1 MPSLDL
7 SRSRPLIGIVANEP
21 SGDQLGAL
29 LVQALRERR
38 PELRFIGVAGP
49 KMLAAGCE
57 TLLPME
63 RLSVM
68 GLVEVAKVLPDLL
81 RARRDLVRGLQ
92 QLNPLLVIGV
102 DAPDFN
108 LGLERRLRARG
119 IPTVHLVSPTV
130 WAWRPGRVKQIRRSV
145 DLMLSIFPFEADFLR
160 EHRVPV
166 TYIGHPLADDFPL
179 QPDREAACRALGI
192 SLDSLVAVATDPSLV
207 VQAVDKHVGVSNAPS
222 AEDSGVEGPTATAAA
237 PKAIKPPA
245 SKPQAIKTQ
254 ASKPCEESGTALIAI
269 LPGSR
274 RSEVELL
281 GRPMLETAAWCH
293 RRRPGLRFIAPMVSE
308 ALRQRFEA
316 MRCEM
321 APQLPLK
328 VVNGQSREAMAAAD
342 LVLTASGTATLEALL
357 SKRPMLVAY
366 RLHPLTYWLVTRL
379 RLIKVRY
386 AAMANLLVGRELAPE
401 FLQGRCRA
409 DLMGPALLALLDD
422 AERRAEID
430 AAYREIHRELRQ
442 NAAHRAAEAILAL
455 IDRAG
460 DHRRHA

>member
-1 MPSLDL
+1 M
-7 SRSRPLIGIVANEP
+7 R
-21 SGDQLGAL
+21 
-29 LVQALRERR
+29 ALRERR
-38 PELRFIGVAGP
+38 PELRFVGVAGP

-81 RARRDLVRGLQ
+81 RARRDLVHGLQ

-179 QPDREAACRALGI
+179 QPDREAARRALGI
-192 SLDSLVAVATDPSLV
+192 SIDALVDLA
-207 VQAVDKHVGVSNAPS
+207 
-222 AEDSGVEGPTATAAA
+222 
-237 PKAIKPPA
+237 KP
-245 SKPQAIKTQ
+245 Q
-254 ASKPCEESGTALIAI
+254 ASKPGEESATALIAI

-293 RRRPGLRFIAPMVSE
+293 HRRPGLRFIAPMVSE

-316 MRCEM
+316 MRSEM

-328 VVNGQSREAMAAAD
+328 VISGQSREAMAAAD

-357 SKRPMLVAY
+357 AKRPMLVAY

-386 AAMANLLVGRELAPE
+386 AAMANLLGGRQLAPE
-401 FLQGRCRA
+401 FLQDRCRA

-422 AERRAEID
+422 AERRAEIE
-430 AAYREIHRELRQ
+430 AAYRQIHLELRQ
-442 NAAHRAAEAILAL
+442 HAAHRAAEAILAL
-455 IDRAG
+455 VDRSERP
-460 DHRRHA
+460 HHA

>member
-1 MPSLDL
+1 VPALAA
-7 SRSRPLIGIVANEP
+7 SRLQPLIGIVANEP

-29 LVQALRERR
+29 LVRALRERR
-38 PELRFIGVAGP
+38 PELRFVGVAGP

-81 RARRDLVRGLQ
+81 RARRDLVRGLR

-119 IPTVHLVSPTV
+119 IPSVHLVSPTV

-160 EHRVPV
+160 QHRVPV
-166 TYIGHPLADDFPL
+166 TYIGHPLADDCPL
-179 QPDREAACRALGI
+179 QPDREAARRALGI
-192 SLDSLVAVATDPSLV
+192 SLDALI
-207 VQAVDKHVGVSNAPS
+207 
-222 AEDSGVEGPTATAAA
+222 AEA
-237 PKAIKPPA
+237 KPQA
-245 SKPQAIKTQ
+245 SKPQA
-254 ASKPCEESGTALIAI
+254 SKPGEESATALIAI

-274 RSEVELL
+274 RGEVELL

-293 RRRPGLRFIAPMVSE
+293 QQRPGLRFIAPMVSE
-308 ALRQRFEA
+308 ALGQRFEA
-316 MRCEM
+316 MRREI

-328 VVNGQSREAMAAAD
+328 LISGQSREAMAAAD

-357 SKRPMLVAY
+357 AKRPMLVAY
-366 RLHPLTYWLVTRL
+366 RLHPLTHWLVTRL

-401 FLQGRCRA
+401 FLQDRCRA
-409 DLMGPALLALLDD
+409 NLMGPALLALLDD
-422 AERRAEID
+422 AERRAEIE
-430 AAYREIHRELRQ
+430 AAYQQIHRELRQ

-455 IDRAG
+455 ADRSE
-460 DHRRHA
+460 HPRHA

>member
-1 MPSLDL
+1 M
-7 SRSRPLIGIVANEP
+7 IGIVANEP

-29 LVQALRERR
+29 LIRALRERR
-38 PELRFIGVAGP
+38 PELRFVGVAGP

-81 RARRDLVRGLQ
+81 RARRDLVHRLQ
-92 QLNPLLVIGV
+92 LLNPLLVVGV

-119 IPTVHLVSPTV
+119 IPSVHLVSPTV

-179 QPDREAACRALGI
+179 QPDREAARRALGI
-192 SLDSLVAVATDPSLV
+192 SIDSPAAVASDPMPV
-207 VQAVDKHVGVSNAPS
+207 VQAVEVQAGLPNAPS
-222 AEDSGVEGPTATAAA
+222 VEDSGAAVPMATVVA
-237 PKAIKPPA
+237 PKAIKPSA
-245 SKPQAIKTQ
+245 SKPQASGLPTRK
-254 ASKPCEESGTALIAI
+254 SREELTTALIAI

-281 GRPMLETAAWCH
+281 GRPMLETATWCH

-308 ALRQRFEA
+308 ALLQRFET
-316 MRCEM
+316 MRCEI

-328 VVNGQSREAMAAAD
+328 VISGQSREAMAAAD

-357 SKRPMLVAY
+357 AKRPMLVAY
-366 RLHPLTYWLVTRL
+366 RLHPMTYWLVTRL

-386 AAMANLLVGRELAPE
+386 AAMANLLVGRALAPE
-401 FLQGRCRA
+401 FLQDRCRA
-409 DLMGPALLALLDD
+409 DLMGPAVLDLLDD
-422 AERRAEID
+422 AERRTEIE
-430 AAYREIHRELRQ
+430 AAYRQIHLELRQ
-442 NAAHRAAEAILAL
+442 HAAHRAAEAILAL
-455 IDRAG
+455 ADRSE
-460 DHRRHA
+460 RPRHA

>member
-1 MPSLDL
+1 MPALAA
-7 SRSRPLIGIVANEP
+7 SRLQPLIGIVANEP

-29 LVQALRERR
+29 LVRALRERR
-38 PELRFIGVAGP
+38 PELRFVGVAGP

-81 RARRDLVRGLQ
+81 RARRDLVRGLR

-119 IPTVHLVSPTV
+119 IPSVHLVSPTV

-160 EHRVPV
+160 QHRVPV
-166 TYIGHPLADDFPL
+166 TYIGHPLADDCPL
-179 QPDREAACRALGI
+179 QPDREAARRALGI
-192 SLDSLVAVATDPSLV
+192 SLDWLI
-207 VQAVDKHVGVSNAPS
+207 
-222 AEDSGVEGPTATAAA
+222 AEA
-237 PKAIKPPA
+237 KPQA
-245 SKPQAIKTQ
+245 SKPQASKPQ
-254 ASKPCEESGTALIAI
+254 ASKPGEESANALIAI

-274 RSEVELL
+274 SSEVELL

-308 ALRQRFEA
+308 ALGQRFEG
-316 MRCEM
+316 MRREI

-328 VVNGQSREAMAAAD
+328 LISGQSREAMAAAD

-357 SKRPMLVAY
+357 AKRPMLVAY
-366 RLHPLTYWLVTRL
+366 RLHPLTHWLVTRL

-401 FLQGRCRA
+401 FLQDRCRA

-422 AERRAEID
+422 AERRAEIE
-430 AAYREIHRELRQ
+430 AAYQQIHRELRQ

-455 IDRAG
+455 ADRSE
-460 DHRRHA
+460 HPRHA

>member
-1 MPSLDL
+1 M
-7 SRSRPLIGIVANEP
+7 R
-21 SGDQLGAL
+21 
-29 LVQALRERR
+29 ALRERR
-38 PELRFIGVAGP
+38 PELRFVGVAGP

-81 RARRDLVRGLQ
+81 RARRDLVHGLQ

-108 LGLERRLRARG
+108 LGLERSLRARG

-179 QPDREAACRALGI
+179 QPDREAARRALGI
-192 SLDSLVAVATDPSLV
+192 SIDALVDLA
-207 VQAVDKHVGVSNAPS
+207 
-222 AEDSGVEGPTATAAA
+222 
-237 PKAIKPPA
+237 KP
-245 SKPQAIKTQ
+245 Q
-254 ASKPCEESGTALIAI
+254 ASKPGEESATALIAI

-293 RRRPGLRFIAPMVSE
+293 HRRPGLRFIAPMVSE

-316 MRCEM
+316 MRSEM

-328 VVNGQSREAMAAAD
+328 VISGQSREAMAAAD

-357 SKRPMLVAY
+357 AKRPMLVAY

-386 AAMANLLVGRELAPE
+386 AAMANLLGGRQLAPE
-401 FLQGRCRA
+401 FLQDRCRA

-422 AERRAEID
+422 AERRAEIE
-430 AAYREIHRELRQ
+430 AAYRQIHLELRQ
-442 NAAHRAAEAILAL
+442 HAAHRAAEAILAL
-455 IDRAG
+455 VDRSERP
-460 DHRRHA
+460 HHA

>member
-1 MPSLDL
+1 MQASDSSPSQ
-7 SRSRPLIGIVANEP
+7 PLIGIIANEP

-29 LVQALRERR
+29 LVRALRERQ
-38 PELRFIGVAGP
+38 PDLRFVGVAGP
-49 KMLAAGCE
+49 KMLAEGCE
-57 TLLPME
+57 TLFPME

-81 RARRDLVRGLQ
+81 RARRDLVRGLP
-92 QLNPLLVIGV
+92 QLNPRLVIGI

-119 IPTVHLVSPTV
+119 LTTVHLVSPTV
-130 WAWRPGRVKQIRRSV
+130 WAWRRGRVKQIRRSV

-160 EHRVPV
+160 AHRVPV
-166 TYIGHPLADDFPL
+166 QYIGHPLADELPL
-179 QPDREAACRALGI
+179 QPDRAAARSALGFGLHAQAAEVAQTPI
-192 SLDSLVAVATDPSLV
+192 SAEALAAEASAEPLE
-207 VQAVDKHVGVSNAPS
+207 PS
-222 AEDSGVEGPTATAAA
+222 AGV
-237 PKAIKPPA
+237 
-245 SKPQAIKTQ
+245 
-254 ASKPCEESGTALIAI
+254 IAI

-274 RSEVELL
+274 RSEIEQL
-281 GRPMLETAAWCH
+281 GQPMLETAAWCH
-293 RRRPGLRFIAPMVSE
+293 AQRPGLRFLAPMVSD

-328 VVNGQSREAMAAAD
+328 VFNGQSREAMAAAD
-342 LVLTASGTATLEALL
+342 VVLTASGTATLEALL
-357 SKRPMLVAY
+357 AKRPMLVAY

-401 FLQGRCRA
+401 FLQDRCRP

-422 AERRAEID
+422 PHRRVEIET
-430 AAYREIHRELRQ
+430 AYRQVHLALRQ
-442 NAAHRAAEAILAL
+442 QAAQRAAEAILAL
-455 IDRAG
+455 VDRSKAC
-460 DHRRHA
+460 DHG

>member
-29 LVQALRERR
+29 LVRALRERR
-38 PELRFIGVAGP
+38 PELRFVGVAGP

-179 QPDREAACRALGI
+179 QPDRKAARRALGI
-192 SLDSLVAVATDPSLV
+192 SIDSLVAEATDPSLV
-207 VQAVDKHVGVSNAPS
+207 VQAVDKQAGVSNAPIV
-222 AEDSGVEGPTATAAA
+222 EDSGAAVPTAKAAA

-245 SKPQAIKTQ
+245 SGLQAIKPQA
-254 ASKPCEESGTALIAI
+254 SEPCEESATALIAI

-293 RRRPGLRFIAPMVSE
+293 RLRPGLRFIAPMVSE

-316 MRCEM
+316 MCCEI

-328 VVNGQSREAMAAAD
+328 VVSGQSREAMAAAD

-357 SKRPMLVAY
+357 AKRPMLVAY

-401 FLQGRCRA
+401 FLQDRCRA

-422 AERRAEID
+422 AERRAEIE
-430 AAYREIHRELRQ
+430 AAYRQIHRELRQ

-455 IDRAG
+455 ADRSE
-460 DHRRHA
+460 RPRHA